1 MFPVS
6 LLNLASIAPIF
17 PALRELAAIRQHEF
31 DFRILLIL
39 LQVGHVFEVTGLGD
53 VEINP
58 HHAVIGQGRE
68 DVPLLD
74 QAALCSQAV
83 DDAVERGS
91 HVGQIQFGLR
101 QLHLGLGLC
110 QFGLEQC
117 HLIRETTLFSNN
129 FLVFSNSSCAIW
141 PRPSRC

>member
-6 LLNLASIAPIF
+6 LLNLASIAPILPGCGNLSPF
-17 PALRELAAIRQHEF
+17 ASTSSICPVLLMLLPA
-31 DFRILLIL
+31 
-39 LQVGHVFEVTGLGD
+39 GHVFEVVFLGY

-74 QAALCSQAV
+74 QAALLLVQAV
-83 DDAVERGS
+83 DDAVERCFDLGE
-91 HVGQIQFGLR
+91 VQFGLR
-101 QLHLGLGLC
+101 QLRLGLGLC

-117 HLIRETTLFSNN
+117 HLILRDHLVLSAN
-129 FLVFSNSSCAIW
+129 FLV
-141 PRPSRC
+141 